1 MLSQYVGTRRQP
13 FGGLGC
19 GQVPKTPQKKHS
31 DHFKRIVVL
40 VMSSCF
46 NNEQLSDTSEV
57 TGWDA
62 LRHRVRALKSQDES
76 SEVTGSEIWHHRVRA
91 LRSQGQSYEVS
102 VRALRSQGQ
111 RSDIT
116 RSESIPMKSQGQ
128 SHQIAFE
135 NHAEHHMV
143 LLVIA

>member
-1 MLSQYVGTRRQP
+1 M
-13 FGGLGC
+13 
-19 GQVPKTPQKKHS
+19 
-31 DHFKRIVVL
+31 
-40 VMSSCF
+40 
-46 NNEQLSDTSEV
+46 
-57 TGWDA
+57 
-62 LRHRVRALKSQDES
+62 
-76 SEVTGSEIWHHRVRA
+76 
-91 LRSQGQSYEVS
+91 SQGQSYEVS

-116 RSESIPMKSQGQ
+116 GSESIPMKSQGQ